1 MDSLVVDIQD
11 NANLQIKRGTMKLSG
26 SDLHGVF
33 DPVIMQI
40 ISLVQG
46 QVRATKASVKA
57 VLLVGGFGQSSYLRD
72 RIRDAVKSSG
82 IEVIKSPNG

>member
-1 MDSLVVDIQD
+1 M
-11 NANLQIKRGTMKLSG
+11 QIKRGTMKMTG
-26 SDLHGVF
+26 SDLQGTF
-33 DPVIMQI
+33 DPVITQI

-46 QVRATKASVKA
+46 QVRATKAKVKA

-72 RIRDAVKSSG
+72 RIRDAVESSG